1 MKKVCFLLLTGS
13 FCNAAIAQNKA
24 DSLKNDHPKKQSI
37 YAISADRNFS
47 FAPLPT
53 NYATQKLP
61 FFCRQENKLEKIT
74 KIPFRLRVGDVSDC
88 NYLEQKPGYK
98 IR

>member
-1 MKKVCFLLLTGS
+1 MKNVCILLLPAL
-13 FCNAAIAQNKA
+13 FCNAAIAQNIA
-24 DSLKNDHPKKQSI
+24 DSLKNDHPKKQTI
-37 YAISADRNFS
+37 HTISAERNFS
-47 FAPLPT
+47 FAPLPA
-53 NYATQKLP
+53 NYSTQKLP

-74 KIPFRLRVGDVSDC
+74 KIPFRLRIGDVSDC

>member
-1 MKKVCFLLLTGS
+1 MKKAYFLLFGGL

-24 DSLKNDHPKKQSI
+24 DSITNDHLKRHSI
-37 YAISADRNFS
+37 PTISAERNFS
-47 FAPLPT
+47 FTPLPA

>member
-1 MKKVCFLLLTGS
+1 MKKVCFLLLAGL

-24 DSLKNDHPKKQSI
+24 DSLKNDHKKEQLI
-37 YAISADRNFS
+37 YTISADRIFS
-47 FAPLPT
+47 FAPLPA

-74 KIPFRLRVGDVSDC
+74 KIPFRLRVGDLSDC

-98 IR
+98 LR